1 MRLKPI
7 DQEDI
12 AWFVRTAIEGFL
24 IAGAVGLVV
33 IGGGIIVA
41 VFAGWW

>member
-12 AWFVRTAIEGFL
+12 AWFIRTAIEGFL

-33 IGGGIIVA
+33 VGGGVIVA
-41 VFAGWW
+41 VLAGRW